1 MSDTINLEDFLSSKK
16 IVHGEREM
24 NHTEGL
30 TFFLENNQ
38 KENTDI
44 ITYNYTRQFSM
55 LSISVLEIDKNG
67 NYFYEYSLD
76 RNADVVDNIRF
87 ESCSNLNAQL
97 TYYIGGIEFS
107 PEEIDKFVVV
117 SAQYHEFKIRITFI
131 KKPNLGDK
139 FKLLFRYYLINS
151 PDRTLLSKSRIKT
164 KNNIY
169 NYGMC
174 IKLNNT

>member
-1 MSDTINLEDFLSSKK
+1 MTNTIDLEDFLSSKK

-44 ITYNYTRQFSM
+44 ITYNYTRRFSM

-76 RNADVVDNIRF
+76 RNADIVDNIRF
-87 ESCSNLNAQL
+87 ESSSNLYAQL
-97 TYYIGGIEFS
+97 TYYIGGIEYL
-107 PEEIDKFVVV
+107 PEEIEKFVVV
-117 SAQYHEFKIRITFI
+117 SAQYHEFKVRITFTE
-131 KKPNLGDK
+131 KPNLGDK

-164 KNNIY
+164 KTNIY

-174 IKLNNT
+174 IKNN